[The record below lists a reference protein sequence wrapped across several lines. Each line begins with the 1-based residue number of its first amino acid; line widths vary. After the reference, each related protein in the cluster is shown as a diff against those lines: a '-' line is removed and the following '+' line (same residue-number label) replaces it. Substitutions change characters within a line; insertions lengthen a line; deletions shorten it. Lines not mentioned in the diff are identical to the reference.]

1 MFLTRAKPFS
11 FLWLSG
17 LRILSRCHFHCD
29 CTHDSYAASRTP
41 HGMRGLKFFF
51 TLFSARRP
59 GRTPQGVR
67 GLKFTEDTR
76 AGPAGMMVAPR
87 KGAWIEI
94 SEDQAIAARQQTR
107 RSGLAEQIA
116 QYPARLQAYTPD
128 KLKAALESGGYEV
141 RPLGRGKLKG
151 VSFED
156 GGGFRVNFSDGGLLQ
171 YHPDQGSH
179 HDGAYYKI
187 STGTKG
193 VIRYD
198 IDGKRKKI

>member
-1 MFLTRAKPFS
+1 MVIWDRGDDYIVSHPARGAWIEIAAFGRA
-11 FLWLSG
+11 
-17 LRILSRCHFHCD
+17 
-29 CTHDSYAASRTP
+29 SYR
-41 HGMRGLKFFF
+41 
-51 TLFSARRP
+51 SA
-59 GRTPQGVR
+59 TSH
-67 GLKFTEDTR
+67 
-76 AGPAGMMVAPR
+76 PAR
-87 KGAWIEI
+87 GAWIEI

>member
-1 MFLTRAKPFS
+1 MWSHPARGA
-11 FLWLSG
+11 WIEI
-17 LRILSRCHFHCD
+17 ILI
-29 CTHDSYAASRTP
+29 T
-41 HGMRGLKFFF
+41 RGLIS
-51 TLFSARRP
+51 LSSHPAR
-59 GRTPQGVR
+59 
-67 GLKFTEDTR
+67 
-76 AGPAGMMVAPR
+76 
-87 KGAWIEI
+87 GAWIEI
-94 SEDQAIAARQQTR
+94 SEAQAIAARQQTR

-128 KLKAALESGGYEV
+128 KLKAAPESGGYEV

-156 GGGFRVNFSDGGLLQ
+156 GGGLRVNFSDGGLLQ

>member
-1 MFLTRAKPFS
+1 MDQAAVNA
-11 FLWLSG
+11 
-17 LRILSRCHFHCD
+17 I
-29 CTHDSYAASRTP
+29 YA
-41 HGMRGLKFFF
+41 G
-51 TLFSARRP
+51 

-67 GLKFTEDTR
+67 GLKSALLR
-76 AGPAGMMVAPR
+76 GGRPCVMSHPAR
-87 KGAWIEI
+87 GAWIEI

>member
-1 MFLTRAKPFS
+1 MSHPARGAWIEIAGVGRRS
-11 FLWLSG
+11 
-17 LRILSRCHFHCD
+17 SR
-29 CTHDSYAASRTP
+29 
-41 HGMRGLKFFF
+41 L
-51 TLFSARRP
+51 

-67 GLKFTEDTR
+67 GLKCLKVCDTVVDLLESH
-76 AGPAGMMVAPR
+76 PAR
-87 KGAWIEI
+87 GAWIEI
-94 SEDQAIAARQQTR
+94 SEAQAIAARQQTR

-128 KLKAALESGGYEV
+128 KLKAAPESGGYEV

>member
-1 MFLTRAKPFS
+1 MRKCKVFLLAIWSHP
-11 FLWLSG
+11 
-17 LRILSRCHFHCD
+17 
-29 CTHDSYAASRTP
+29 
-41 HGMRGLKFFF
+41 
-51 TLFSARRP
+51 AR
-59 GRTPQGVR
+59 
-67 GLKFTEDTR
+67 
-76 AGPAGMMVAPR
+76 
-87 KGAWIEI
+87 GAWIEI

-187 STGTKG
+187 SIGMKG

>member
-1 MFLTRAKPFS
+1 MSHP
-11 FLWLSG
+11 
-17 LRILSRCHFHCD
+17 
-29 CTHDSYAASRTP
+29 
-41 HGMRGLKFFF
+41 
-51 TLFSARRP
+51 AR
-59 GRTPQGVR
+59 
-67 GLKFTEDTR
+67 
-76 AGPAGMMVAPR
+76 
-87 KGAWIEI
+87 GAWIEI

-179 HDGAYYKI
+179 HDGAYY
-187 STGTKG
+187 GEYAL
-193 VIRYD
+193 VIEWAESVEEAEKFRVEDADVYELDAYD
-198 IDGKRKKI
+198 SADQLLHDMLSDLNR

>member
-1 MFLTRAKPFS
+1 MSFS
-11 FLWLSG
+11 
-17 LRILSRCHFHCD
+17 I
-29 CTHDSYAASRTP
+29 
-41 HGMRGLKFFF
+41 
-51 TLFSARRP
+51 RRR
-59 GRTPQGVR
+59 RTPQGVR
-67 GLKFTEDTR
+67 GLKYAVVVHHLHR
-76 AGPAGMMVAPR
+76 LLSHPARGAWIEMTVPNLSTQLTGSHPARGAWIEIAVCARIQSGAPSHPAR
-87 KGAWIEI
+87 GAWIEI

-128 KLKAALESGGYEV
+128 KLKAALEADGYEIH
-141 RPLGRGKLKG
+141 PLARGKLKG
-151 VSFED
+151 VRFED

>member
-29 CTHDSYAASRTP
+29 CTHDSYAASRI
-41 HGMRGLKFFF
+41 
-51 TLFSARRP
+51 
-59 GRTPQGVR
+59 PQGVR
-67 GLKFTEDTR
+67 WLKFR
-76 AGPAGMMVAPR
+76 AGAGIARGSRSHPAR
-87 KGAWIEI
+87 GAWIEI

-107 RSGLAEQIA
+107 RSGLAKQIA

>member
-1 MFLTRAKPFS
+1 M
-11 FLWLSG
+11 
-17 LRILSRCHFHCD
+17 
-29 CTHDSYAASRTP
+29 
-41 HGMRGLKFFF
+41 
-51 TLFSARRP
+51 
-59 GRTPQGVR
+59 
-67 GLKFTEDTR
+67 
-76 AGPAGMMVAPR
+76 
-87 KGAWIEI
+87 GAWIEI
-94 SEDQAIAARQQTR
+94 SEAQAIAARQQTR

-128 KLKAALESGGYEV
+128 KLKAAPESGGYEV

-156 GGGFRVNFSDGGLLQ
+156 GVGFRVNFSDGGLLQ